1 MNCNYLAFE
10 GIDGSGK
17 TSFIEGLCEI
27 LDNQSRKY
35 KVVREPGGTELGE
48 GIRELLLSHDYKVP
62 DMSEAFL
69 FCANRSELIK
79 EIVIPEIE
87 SGSIVIS
94 DRSAY
99 SSIAYQGA
107 GRELGVDK
115 IYELN
120 DIALNGF
127 WPEKVVLL
135 DIDPKISL
143 ERQKISDRIGSSE
156 IEFFER
162 ARKGY
167 LDLAAKYPHKFLVV
181 DAEKEF
187 SKNLDL
193 ICEWLSIGKNLIKN

>member
-27 LDNQSRKY
+27 LKNQNKKY

-48 GIRELLLSHDYKVP
+48 GIRELLLSNEYKVP

-69 FCANRSELIK
+69 FCANRAELIK
-79 EIVIPEIE
+79 EVVIPEIE

-107 GRELGVDK
+107 GRQLGVDQ

-120 DIALNGF
+120 KIALDGF

-143 ERQKISDRIGSSE
+143 QRQKISDRIGSSE
-156 IEFFER
+156 VAFFQR
-162 ARKGY
+162 ARQGY
-167 LDLAAKYPHKFLVV
+167 IDLAGKYSDKFLIV

-193 ICEWLSIGKNLIKN
+193 ICEWLNIGKT

>member
-17 TSFIEGLCEI
+17 TSFIESLCEI
-27 LDNQSRKY
+27 LENQSKKY

-48 GIRELLLSHDYKVP
+48 GIRELLLSNEYKVP

-69 FCANRSELIK
+69 FCANRAELVK
-79 EIVIPEIE
+79 EVVIPEIE

-107 GRELGVDK
+107 GRQLGVDQ
-115 IYELN
+115 IYKLN
-120 DIALNGF
+120 KIALDGF

-143 ERQKISDRIGSSE
+143 QRQKISDRIGSSE
-156 IEFFER
+156 VAFFQR
-162 ARKGY
+162 ARQGY
-167 LDLAAKYPHKFLVV
+167 LDLAEKYSDKFLIV

-193 ICEWLSIGKNLIKN
+193 ICEWLNIGKT

>member
-17 TSFIEGLCEI
+17 TSFIEGLCKI
-27 LDNQSRKY
+27 LENQSKKY

-48 GIRELLLSHDYKVP
+48 GIRKLLLSHEYKVP
-62 DMSEAFL
+62 DLSEAFL
-69 FCANRSELIK
+69 FCANRAELIK
-79 EIVIPEIE
+79 EVVIPEIE
-87 SGSIVIS
+87 SGSIVVS

-107 GRELGVDK
+107 GRELGVDQ

-120 DIALNGF
+120 NIALDGF

-156 IEFFER
+156 VNFFHR
-162 ARKGY
+162 ARQGY
-167 LDLAAKYPHKFLVV
+167 LDLADKYPDKFLVV

-193 ICEWLSIGKNLIKN
+193 ICEWLNIGKT

>member
-1 MNCNYLAFE
+1 MNCKYLAFE

-27 LDNQSRKY
+27 LDNQMKKY

-48 GIRELLLSHDYKVP
+48 GIRELLLSHEYKVS
-62 DMSEAFL
+62 DMTEAFL
-69 FCANRSELIK
+69 FCANRAELIK

-115 IYELN
+115 IFELN
-120 DIALNGF
+120 NKALNGF

-156 IEFFER
+156 MEFFQR
-162 ARKGY
+162 ARQGY
-167 LDLAAKYPHKFLVV
+167 LNLSANYPDKFLVL
-181 DAEKEF
+181 DAEREF

-193 ICEWLSIGKNLIKN
+193 ICEWLNIGKT

>member
-17 TSFIEGLCEI
+17 TSFIESLCKI
-27 LDNQSRKY
+27 LENQSKKY

-48 GIRELLLSHDYKVP
+48 GIRELLLSNEYKVP

-69 FCANRSELIK
+69 FCANRAELIK
-79 EIVIPEIE
+79 EVVIPEIE

-107 GRELGVDK
+107 GRQLGVDQ

-120 DIALNGF
+120 KIALDGF

-143 ERQKISDRIGSSE
+143 QRQKISDRIGSSE
-156 IEFFER
+156 VAFFQR
-162 ARKGY
+162 ARQGY
-167 LDLAAKYPHKFLVV
+167 LDLAEKYSDKFLIV

-193 ICEWLSIGKNLIKN
+193 ICEWLNIGKT

>member
-17 TSFIEGLCEI
+17 TSFIEGLCKI
-27 LDNQSRKY
+27 LEKQGKKY
-35 KVVREPGGTELGE
+35 KVVREPGGTDLGE
-48 GIRELLLSHDYKVP
+48 GIRDLLLSHEYKVP

-69 FCANRSELIK
+69 FCANRAELIK
-79 EIVIPEIE
+79 EVVIPEIE

-107 GRELGVDK
+107 GRELGVDQ

-120 DIALNGF
+120 NIALDGF

-135 DIDPKISL
+135 DINPKISL

-156 IEFFER
+156 VNFFQR
-162 ARKGY
+162 ARQGY
-167 LDLAAKYPHKFLVV
+167 LDLAGKYPDKFLVV
-181 DAEKEF
+181 NAEKEF
-187 SKNLDL
+187 LKNLDL
-193 ICEWLSIGKNLIKN
+193 ICEWLNIGKT

>member
-27 LDNQSRKY
+27 LDNQSKKY

-48 GIRELLLSHDYKVP
+48 GIRELLLSHEYEVP
-62 DMSEAFL
+62 EMSEAFL
-69 FCANRSELIK
+69 FCANRAELIK
-79 EIVIPEIE
+79 EVVIPEID
-87 SGSIVIS
+87 SGSVVIS

-115 IYELN
+115 IYQLN
-120 DIALNGF
+120 DIALDGF

-156 IEFFER
+156 MEFFER

-167 LDLAAKYPHKFLVV
+167 LDLAIKYPDKFLVV

-187 SKNLDL
+187 SKNLDV
-193 ICEWLSIGKNLIKN
+193 ICEWLSIGKT

>member
-17 TSFIEGLCEI
+17 TSFIDGLCEI
-27 LDNQSRKY
+27 LDNETKKY

-48 GIRELLLSHDYKVP
+48 GIRELLLSHEYKVP

-69 FCANRSELIK
+69 FCANRAELIK
-79 EIVIPEIE
+79 EVVIPEID

-143 ERQKISDRIGSSE
+143 ERQKINDRIGSSE

-167 LDLAAKYPHKFLVV
+167 LDLADKYPDKFLVV
-181 DAEKEF
+181 DAEKELPI
-187 SKNLDL
+187 NLNL
-193 ICEWLSIGKNLIKN
+193 ICEWLSIGKT

>member
-27 LDNQSRKY
+27 LDNQNKKY

-48 GIRELLLSHDYKVP
+48 GIRELLLSHEYKVP
-62 DMSEAFL
+62 DITEAFL

-79 EIVIPEIE
+79 EVVVPEIE

-115 IYELN
+115 IFELN

-135 DIDPKISL
+135 DIDPKVSL
-143 ERQKISDRIGSSE
+143 QRQKISDRIGSSE
-156 IEFFER
+156 TEFFQR
-162 ARKGY
+162 VRQGY
-167 LDLAAKYPHKFLVV
+167 LNLAANYPEEFLVV
-181 DAEKEF
+181 EAEKEF

-193 ICEWLSIGKNLIKN
+193 ICDWLSIGKT

>member
-27 LDNQSRKY
+27 LDNQSKKY

-48 GIRELLLSHDYKVP
+48 GIRELLLSHEYKVP
-62 DMSEAFL
+62 DITEAFL

-79 EIVIPEIE
+79 EVVVPEIE

-115 IYELN
+115 IFELN

-135 DIDPKISL
+135 DIDPKVSL
-143 ERQKISDRIGSSE
+143 QRQKISDRIGSSE
-156 IEFFER
+156 TEFFQR
-162 ARKGY
+162 VRQGY
-167 LDLAAKYPHKFLVV
+167 LNLAANYPEEFLVV
-181 DAEKEF
+181 EAEKEF

-193 ICEWLSIGKNLIKN
+193 ICDWLSIGKT

>member
-27 LDNQSRKY
+27 LENHSKKY

-48 GIRELLLSHDYKVP
+48 GIRKLLLSHEYKVP
-62 DMSEAFL
+62 DLSEAFL
-69 FCANRSELIK
+69 FCANRAELIK
-79 EIVIPEIE
+79 EVVKPEIE

-107 GRELGVDK
+107 GRELGVDQ

-120 DIALNGF
+120 NVALNGF

-143 ERQKISDRIGSSE
+143 ERQKISDRIGSSDVN
-156 IEFFER
+156 FFRR
-162 ARKGY
+162 ARQGY
-167 LDLAAKYPHKFLVV
+167 LDLADKYPDKFLVV

-187 SKNLDL
+187 SKNLNL
-193 ICEWLSIGKNLIKN
+193 ICEWLNIGKT

>member
-27 LDNQSRKY
+27 LDNQRKKY

-48 GIRELLLSHDYKVP
+48 GIRELLLSHEYKVP
-62 DMSEAFL
+62 DITEAFL

-79 EIVIPEIE
+79 EVVVPEIE

-115 IYELN
+115 IFELN

-135 DIDPKISL
+135 DIDPKVSL
-143 ERQKISDRIGSSE
+143 QRQKISDRIGSSE
-156 IEFFER
+156 TEFFQR
-162 ARKGY
+162 VRQGY
-167 LDLAAKYPHKFLVV
+167 LNLAANYPEEFLVV
-181 DAEKEF
+181 EAEKEF

-193 ICEWLSIGKNLIKN
+193 ICDWLSIGKT

>member
-17 TSFIEGLCEI
+17 TSFIDGLCKI
-27 LDNQSRKY
+27 LDNESKEY

-48 GIRELLLSHDYKVP
+48 GIRELLLSHKYKVP
-62 DMSEAFL
+62 DISEAFL
-69 FCANRSELIK
+69 FCANRAELIK
-79 EIVIPEIE
+79 EVVIPEID

-107 GRELGVDK
+107 GRKLGVDK

-143 ERQKISDRIGSSE
+143 ERQKINDRIGSSE

-167 LDLAAKYPHKFLVV
+167 LDLADKYPDKFLVV
-181 DAEKEF
+181 DAEKELPI
-187 SKNLDL
+187 NLNL
-193 ICEWLSIGKNLIKN
+193 ICEWLSIGKT